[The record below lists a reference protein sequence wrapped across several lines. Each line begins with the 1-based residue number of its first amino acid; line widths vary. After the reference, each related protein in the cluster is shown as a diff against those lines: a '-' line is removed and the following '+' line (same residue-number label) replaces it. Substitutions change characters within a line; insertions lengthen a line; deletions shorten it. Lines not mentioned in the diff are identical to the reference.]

1 MTTSFS
7 IDEVRK
13 IARLSSLELTDN
25 EAEVFAEQFS
35 TILDYFELL
44 KTVDIPETVTD
55 VDESDLTGIRHD
67 KMEESPVSPEK
78 LEIPPSY
85 HDEFQLNHFHQRLL
99 LFLEY
104 QLFSIIQNNPE
115 WSKTVPQ
122 KLLLHCQSIPMM
134 KVSLSCELHLC

>member
-55 VDESDLTGIRHD
+55 VDESDLSGIRDD
-67 KMEESPVSPEK
+67 KIEESPVSPEQFSAY
-78 LEIPPSY
+78 LENG
-85 HDEFQLNHFHQRLL
+85 FF
-99 LFLEY
+99 
-104 QLFSIIQNNPE
+104 
-115 WSKTVPQ
+115 KVPRVIDQ
-122 KLLLHCQSIPMM
+122 
-134 KVSLSCELHLC
+134 ED